1 MVAHVCILA
10 AGQSKRMKSKTSKL
24 LHRLGGRTMIEH
36 VQKTISEIGPDTI
49 GIVVG
54 YQRDQIIDALS
65 DQSIDFIVQEKQL
78 GTAHAVAQFLNNY
91 PAIEGPLLVLSGD
104 TPLVSP
110 GLLRAALALYAE
122 KGAKIVVITTML
134 ENPAGY
140 GRVVRHADGSLER
153 VVEDSDAS
161 AEQKKIREVNTSLY
175 VFDIALLRRLIP
187 KVQTNNKQKE
197 YYLPDV
203 IELAMQDEARVIPL
217 LAPAHEVVGI
227 NTQVELA
234 AAAKILRK
242 KINEMWMLRGVG
254 MVDPDRTYIDSE
266 VQFGTDVT
274 LYPNIYLEGSTM
286 IASEVTI
293 YPNCRI
299 TDCYI
304 DSGCVIYENSS
315 LDSAHVESG
324 VKIGPFAR
332 IRPDT
337 YISSGARIGN
347 FVELK
352 KTTVGKGSK
361 ANHLSYLGDATI
373 GSGVNIGAGTITC
386 NYDGEKKYQTVIEDG
401 VFIGSDTQLIAPVKV
416 GKDAYVG
423 AGSSITEDVPP
434 GSLAIARGRQVIKSD
449 WVANKKKKNKP

>member
-1 MVAHVCILA
+1 M
-10 AGQSKRMKSKTSKL
+10 
-24 LHRLGGRTMIEH
+24 
-36 VQKTISEIGPDTI
+36 
-49 GIVVG
+49 
-54 YQRDQIIDALS
+54 
-65 DQSIDFIVQEKQL
+65 
-78 GTAHAVAQFLNNY
+78 
-91 PAIEGPLLVLSGD
+91 
-104 TPLVSP
+104 
-110 GLLRAALALYAE
+110 
-122 KGAKIVVITTML
+122 
-134 ENPAGY
+134 
-140 GRVVRHADGSLER
+140 VRHADGSLER